1 MTQKIPTIVA
11 INGSPHAGIG
21 NTSLMIEML
30 REPLTRSGFD
40 LEVIELCD
48 HRIDFCIGCGVCMD
62 KGNCWIP
69 DDHHGVVKR
78 LLAAEGIILASPIYF
93 LHVTA
98 QMKTFLDRSLAY
110 GHKPRT
116 SWKPGLAISVSAGKG
131 ETQTAN
137 YLADML
143 RPYGAFSVGTLTAM
157 AVSPG
162 EFVGRKEVDN
172 DFNTDADWSM

>member
-1 MTQKIPTIVA
+1 MTQKPTIVA

-48 HRIDFCIGCGVCMD
+48 HQIDFCTGCGVCMD

-69 DDHHGVVKR
+69 DDHLSVVKR
-78 LLAAEGIILASPIYF
+78 LLAAEGIVLASPVYF

-98 QMKTFLDRSLAY
+98 QMKTFIDRSLAAINPAPV
-110 GHKPRT
+110 GNPDWPSAFLPARAKPR
-116 SWKPGLAISVSAGKG
+116 
-131 ETQTAN
+131 
-137 YLADML
+137 
-143 RPYGAFSVGTLTAM
+143 RPIIWPICCAHTVRFRSGH
-157 AVSPG
+157 
-162 EFVGRKEVDN
+162 
-172 DFNTDADWSM
+172 